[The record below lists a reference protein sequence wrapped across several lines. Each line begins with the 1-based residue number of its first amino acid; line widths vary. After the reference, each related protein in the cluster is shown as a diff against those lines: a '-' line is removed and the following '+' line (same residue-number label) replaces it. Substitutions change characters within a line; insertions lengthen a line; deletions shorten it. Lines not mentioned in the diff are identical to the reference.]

1 MTIVMNTLAQ
11 NKEEEILE
19 KARRIHDRVIT
30 IDTHND
36 INTNNF
42 TTATNYTQDLD
53 TQVNLP
59 KMTSGGLD
67 VSWLIVYTGQG
78 DLIEEGYANAYKNAL
93 SKFEAIHR
101 LTQDFAPGTIGMATT
116 SSEVR
121 ELVAAGKKVAMIGV
135 ENAYPIGEDLAR
147 IQEFYNKG
155 ARYMSLSH
163 NGHSQFSDSNTGE
176 KDGVWLHGGLSDLG
190 KKAIV
195 EMNRLGMMIDVS
207 HPSKEAIKEMF
218 DLSKA
223 PLIASHSSARSLCD
237 HSRNLDDDLLA
248 LFREKGGVIQTVAF
262 SSYLNTEK
270 HANFNEAAANAY
282 KRTANAM
289 GLVYLERD
297 SVRKL
302 DNSQKEIYAANFK
315 KIKLAAKNEIEDLKK
330 TTPPVNVE
338 DFIDHIDYLV
348 EKVGIDHVGISSD
361 FDGGGGIDGW
371 QDASESLNVTV
382 ALVKRGYTETEI
394 AKLWGENL
402 LRVMDEVQQVSK
414 QWQD

>member
-1 MTIVMNTLAQ
+1 MNKYIV
-11 NKEEEILE
+11 
-19 KARRIHDRVIT
+19 
-30 IDTHND
+30 
-36 INTNNF
+36 
-42 TTATNYTQDLD
+42 
-53 TQVNLP
+53 VNLP
-59 KMTSGGLD
+59 ENWTISPENTRIISSRDYLTNPEFAT
-67 VSWLIVYTGQG
+67 L
-78 DLIEEGYANAYKNAL
+78 KN
-93 SKFEAIHR
+93 
-101 LTQDFAPGTIGMATT
+101 
-116 SSEVR
+116 VR
-121 ELVAAGKKVAMIGV
+121 IFNLC
-135 ENAYPIGEDLAR
+135 
-147 IQEFYNKG
+147 
-155 ARYMSLSH
+155 
-163 NGHSQFSDSNTGE
+163 
-176 KDGVWLHGGLSDLG
+176 KDYSYQ
-190 KKAIV
+190 
-195 EMNRLGMMIDVS
+195 
-207 HPSKEAIKEMF
+207 
-218 DLSKA
+218 SKA